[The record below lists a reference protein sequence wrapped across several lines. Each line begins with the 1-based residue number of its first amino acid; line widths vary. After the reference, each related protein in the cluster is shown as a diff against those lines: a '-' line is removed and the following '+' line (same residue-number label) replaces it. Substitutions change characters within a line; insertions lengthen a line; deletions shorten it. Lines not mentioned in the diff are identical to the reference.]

1 MARLIILLMIAGGLQ
16 FAWKHYG
23 QTPANSVS
31 ISQSASQIKSG
42 DIVMYSTT
50 ECAYCTEAKSWLTQ
64 NGFAFTECNMSI
76 DQRCQQE
83 FNALG
88 ANGTPYLIVR
98 GHHMKEGFDSDEFL
112 QAVNA

>member
-1 MARLIILLMIAGGLQ
+1 LPELCNLPGNS
-16 FAWKHYG
+16 
-23 QTPANSVS
+23 QTPANTMS

-76 DQRCQQE
+76 DPRCQQE
-83 FNALG
+83 FNAP
-88 ANGTPYLIVR
+88 GTHDSPYVR
-98 GHHMKEGFDSDEFL
+98 GHHMKI
-112 QAVNA
+112 